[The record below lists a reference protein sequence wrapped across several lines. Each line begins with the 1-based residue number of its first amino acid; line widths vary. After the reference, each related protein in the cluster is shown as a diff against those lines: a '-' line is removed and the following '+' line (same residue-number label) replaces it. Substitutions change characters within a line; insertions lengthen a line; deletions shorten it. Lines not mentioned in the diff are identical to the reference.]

1 MSDHQPPGGA
11 KPGGGGGKPPSGG
24 GPKGPPKGPPAAPA
38 SAGVPVAEIG
48 IAAIALLVLLPS
60 FGAFYFAS
68 GGLGIAVFFLKV
80 YTFLKTAATIICM
93 IALVIIVYATIRI
106 HEIAAEENKKLGLE
120 LSWDSERKQKNVR
133 WERVEQYMTSLNP
146 SDWKIAILEA
156 DNILD
161 DIIERIGYKGATLG
175 ERLKNIEAS
184 DFPYLEEA
192 WQAHKLRNA
201 LAHKGTNYELTK
213 GEAEQ
218 TINIYHRIFKSLG
231 YL

>member
-1 MSDHQPPGGA
+1 MADA
-11 KPGGGGGKPPSGG
+11 KGPPGGGGKKPG
-24 GPKGPPKGPPAAPA
+24 GPPKPGAAPQK
-38 SAGVPVAEIG
+38 GVLIEVIVAFV
-48 IAAIALLVLLPS
+48 VLAVILPILWAMFS
-60 FGAFYFAS
+60 SS
-68 GGLGIAVFFLKV
+68 GGWGIPTFLSDA
-80 YTFLKTAATIICM
+80 YAFLKTVATIVCM
-93 IALVIIVYATIRI
+93 IALVIIVYAFMRI
-106 HEIAAEENKKLGLE
+106 SEISKEEAKKLGLE

-161 DIIERIGYKGATLG
+161 DIVERIGYKGATLG

-201 LAHKGTNYELTK
+201 LAHKGTDYELSK
-213 GEAEQ
+213 SEAEQ
-218 TINIYHRIFKSLG
+218 AINIYHRVFTALG